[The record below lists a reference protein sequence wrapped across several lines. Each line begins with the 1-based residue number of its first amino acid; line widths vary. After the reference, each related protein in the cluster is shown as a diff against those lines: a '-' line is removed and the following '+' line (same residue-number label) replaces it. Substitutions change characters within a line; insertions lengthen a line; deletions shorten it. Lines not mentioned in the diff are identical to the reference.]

1 MEHSVQYNCPH
12 LMKTWISQASAR
24 QRSGR
29 YSIYLIFLFLISHL
43 IIILF
48 FRAGRLFPGVVVRLY
63 SKTML
68 EKHML
73 KYDVPEMLRVSLA
86 STLLRLKGTYHS
98 KLLGE
103 REREREREREIER
116 ERERERV
123 TCILFIFLYYFSDW
137 RRREFSSRVCAGVA
151 LASSAT
157 AQRYGYHTSLR
168 TPSSFRRFEIP

>member
-103 REREREREREIER
+103 RERERER
-116 ERERERV
+116 V